1 MMPFRREKEIP
12 PATPDDGRNKII
24 LRFDD
29 FPPCPLT
36 DWWGGCEMY
45 ADSRSFRGSSSIKP
59 MRDMYVDYDGSDEAL
74 EKGGMN
80 ALITF
85 MLSKYNTH
93 AFPLGYAEHGPG
105 TGKFYI
111 GRVDSMYG
119 HWDSGQVGVLLVEAR
134 NGQSVLKRAEAE
146 EMAYE
151 LCKEMS
157 YYWRGEVFEVEYID
171 GNGESDGVSGPY
183 YGDEEY
189 IEGIVENV
197 PAGWKDFIIVS
208 EGEPPVS
215 EYVEKDII
223 DAIQSKRGITVSK
236 NRKPTN
242 APRTNKLSKTGRTS
256 SKPKRPVRA
265 TSTAK
270 RKTTSRPKG
279 VRK

>member
-12 PATPDDGRNKII
+12 SATPDDGRNKII

-36 DWWGGCEMY
+36 DWWDGCEMY

-59 MRDMYVDYDGSDEAL
+59 MRDLYINYDGSDEAL
-74 EKGGMN
+74 EKGM
-80 ALITF
+80 AELITF
-85 MLSKYNTH
+85 MLSKYNVH

-105 TGKFYI
+105 TGKFYV
-111 GRVDSMYG
+111 GGVDSMYG
-119 HWDSGQVGVLLVEAR
+119 HWDSGQVGVLLVEVR

-146 EMAYE
+146 SIADGVCEQ
-151 LCKEMS
+151 MS

-171 GNGESDGVSGPY
+171 GNGMSDGVSGPY

-189 IEGIVENV
+189 IEGIVGNI

-242 APRTNKLSKTGRTS
+242 APRTKRPSKAGRTS
-256 SKPKRPVRA
+256 SAKKKPVNR

-279 VRK
+279 D